1 MRIACVCVCARRRC
15 DDDFTQNEEK
25 SRRGVKGMFCKSS
38 ARVAFVLLWRENVV
52 MRFFQSKER
61 KKEIFRKRAK
71 KEILSK
77 SFLFA
82 EVILRWFLP
91 PSVCDLIL
99 GQKVAASLK
108 FYDDESVGTIWL
120 VS

>member
-1 MRIACVCVCARRRC
+1 MMRKTRIAEGELR
-15 DDDFTQNEEK
+15 
-25 SRRGVKGMFCKSS
+25 MFCKSS

-71 KEILSK
+71 KETLSK